1 MDDDGEQK
9 DLRHLASEC
18 VDVDLTITSPLQTTM
33 AAQADS
39 TLNSSTTTPMPTT
52 MPW

>member
-9 DLRHLASEC
+9 DLRHLASER
-18 VDVDLTITSPLQTTM
+18 VDADLTITSPLQTMT
-33 AAQADS
+33 AEQADS
-39 TLNSSTTTPMPTT
+39 TLNSSTTTATPTT